1 MRGLSVLLWLFV
13 LLLLLMLA
21 ACAQNEAVQ
30 EGQMCVKVGDE
41 IVCGEAQDVAGK
53 DALIIPSLDE
63 KDQISTPV
71 DVIVPG
77 EDGTLADEEAPETR
91 DVSGSPDER
100 VIEPEAPSQIPPD
113 QINDQDQNL
122 PGEEPTEQI
131 PGKQTVI
138 ETKVI
143 EKGPEQGEL
152 ITVKRISGLGL
163 PEFSVKEGQKLSLK
177 SIKFIDEDGDPL
189 TVTWPYPFNSQGEWQ
204 TELGDA
210 GKKIVSVKVSDGQS
224 TKAQRLSIIIEAVN
238 KAPVIDIPEVIEAQ
252 EGTALTLEPKI
263 TDPDGDPITVAY
275 SGFMDKSTYVPTYD
289 DAGSHEVVIAATDG
303 YLTARKTVTIQVLN
317 KNRKPS
323 INEVSIPRVTAGEKV
338 VISVDASD
346 LDEDSLSTLF
356 SEPFDSKGVWQTTID
371 DAGSHLVTVTVSDGE
386 SQVKKSASF
395 TVLRKNK
402 PPVMEPIPN
411 IHINID
417 KDETQEI
424 KITPI
429 VRDPDGDEVRILYT
443 GWMNN
448 SSKVIIYN
456 DGGVYKATVSAT
468 DGQDAVSQTVTI
480 TVNRVPQIIYD

>member
-1 MRGLSVLLWLFV
+1 M
-13 LLLLLMLA
+13 
-21 ACAQNEAVQ
+21 
-30 EGQMCVKVGDE
+30 
-41 IVCGEAQDVAGK
+41 
-53 DALIIPSLDE
+53 
-63 KDQISTPV
+63 
-71 DVIVPG
+71 
-77 EDGTLADEEAPETR
+77 
-91 DVSGSPDER
+91 
-100 VIEPEAPSQIPPD
+100 
-113 QINDQDQNL
+113 
-122 PGEEPTEQI
+122 
-131 PGKQTVI
+131 
-138 ETKVI
+138 
-143 EKGPEQGEL
+143 
-152 ITVKRISGLGL
+152 
-163 PEFSVKEGQKLSLK
+163 
-177 SIKFIDEDGDPL
+177 
-189 TVTWPYPFNSQGEWQ
+189 
-204 TELGDA
+204 
-210 GKKIVSVKVSDGQS
+210 SDGQS

>member
-1 MRGLSVLLWLFV
+1 
-13 LLLLLMLA
+13 
-21 ACAQNEAVQ
+21 
-30 EGQMCVKVGDE
+30 MCVKVGDE

-323 INEVSIPRVTAGEKV
+323 INEVSIPRVTAGEK
-338 VISVDASD
+338 
-346 LDEDSLSTLF
+346 
-356 SEPFDSKGVWQTTID
+356 QTTID